1 MPKLTLYEGLKNSY
15 NPQKTIGKNYIL
27 DDELSNDNQQ
37 VYVNRKKNNK
47 LLFSVTGT
55 RLNKLQDLGTDLYLA
70 AGKLKDTNRYKEAES
85 TLEKAKK
92 KYNKNN
98 ATIIGHSLGS
108 TIGSYIKKPED
119 RFVGLDA
126 GYTIGQPT
134 REGEHYR
141 VKNDVISGL
150 GSKNSNMRTINKNTN
165 LFNAHGVDNIK
176 DEQIFI

>member
-1 MPKLTLYEGLKNSY
+1 MHGQWSSLE
-15 NPQKTIGKNYIL
+15 
-27 DDELSNDNQQ
+27 DDRFVTKGWHNQQ

-47 LLFSVTGT
+47 LLFSITGT

-85 TLEKAKK
+85 ALEKAKK
-92 KYNKNN
+92 KYNKIN
-98 ATIIGHSLGS
+98 AAIIGHSLGS

-126 GYTIGQPT
+126 GYAIGQPT

-141 VKNDVISGL
+141 VQNDFISGL
-150 GSKNSNMRTINKNTN
+150 GASQVLTN
-165 LFNAHGVDNIK
+165 PLI
-176 DEQIFI
+176 ILL